1 MKMIRN
7 RKTGLVFPE
16 TPILAALV
24 ERDKDFEY
32 TEDYVAPAPA
42 QPAEEEEI
50 PVPLDVNQATAL
62 QIVKVSSGIKMDAAK
77 LIVERVAKKGPFMSL
92 DDLVEIKG
100 IGKGTVSR
108 NLDNLKV

>member
-7 RKTGLVFPE
+7 RITGIVFPE

-24 ERDKDFEY
+24 ERSKDFEY
-32 TEDYVAPAPA
+32 TEDYEAPAPA
-42 QPAEEEEI
+42 AVEDEPEI

-62 QIVKVSSGIKMDAAK
+62 QIVKVASGIKMDTAK
-77 LIVERVAKKGPFMSL
+77 LIVERVASKGPFMDL
-92 DDLVEIKG
+92 DELVEIKG